1 MAADLQ
7 FRIGAELSEIK
18 GALAGLQ
25 RDFQAVGKAAQASG
39 GATPFAGLQK
49 GANGAVASLLR
60 MASAFAT
67 VAGSIKLI
75 GVADELNTLNA
86 RLKIATKS
94 SEEFER
100 AQSALFDLAQ
110 RTRTPLGETIKL
122 YSQIANATKDA
133 GVGQETLLGVVET
146 INQAVQLSGASAQ
159 AAEAALMQLGQGL
172 ASGTLRGEELNS
184 VLEQTPALADAIAK
198 GMGITRGEL
207 RQYGQD
213 GKISA
218 EQVIGALRKQ
228 KNEIAKQFA
237 ELPLTVGQAVT
248 MLGNSS
254 LLLVGAFDSASGATA
269 GIAGAIKGL
278 ADLLSSEAV
287 SGAFVEFAASWSEGL
302 AGIVDDFRAVGKQFE
317 NEFGFLRDVAAGFF
331 GTLLNTIK
339 EFPINI
345 RAAIK
350 IATVTFASMIDIL
363 VANAKL
369 AKEAIAAIFT
379 DDTVDA
385 AIKRRD
391 ARVRASMEAM
401 RATAGDAIEERQTSL
416 DTAKRARETFIAK
429 RRKASKP
436 IPGNDGA
443 GTFKAKASD
452 ADKKAAETLLKAQLD
467 AEERLAKDSSDRK
480 LGILQVYYEDARIAA
495 SAYFKQREEIELRAL
510 DRQIEIERQKAA
522 AGGVDKVKA
531 LADIELLERQK
542 GDVQRKAARD
552 RFLAV
557 RDVERELESARAQE
571 LEGRG
576 QTGEAAKIRLEA
588 QYRDL
593 LKRLEA
599 EGNQAGVR
607 LIRGLI
613 DTGAARA
620 RFDELK
626 AEFDR
631 VVSTLQQRTGA
642 IADQQKTGALPT
654 DTAQQ
659 QTREAR
665 AEAAT
670 QLDAL
675 NLKLQE
681 LAKNTNDPQIK
692 QGAADASA
700 AVRQMAIDSATGV
713 DAAVISLRASLA
725 NMQAGFVQ
733 ATTGAGVDAL
743 TNLFTDLAS
752 GTKTAGEAL
761 KDFARG
767 FVASMAQIAARALAT
782 FLILQL
788 MEAVFPGSGR
798 TVAASGGVIGGVS
811 HSGGMA
817 GQGVS
822 RRVDPLVF
830 AGAPRYHAGGMVGLK
845 PDERPAILQ
854 TGEEVLSRG
863 DSRNAANGGRGGGSG
878 YRIVNVL
885 DPALV
890 SSYLESAA
898 GEKTILNVIQ
908 RNPSQVRQVIGG

>member
-269 GIAGAIKGL
+269 GIAGAIKSL

-436 IPGNDGA
+436 IPGSDGA

-908 RNPSQVRQVIGG
+908 RNPAQVRQVIGG